1 MFYPSRREQ
10 CLLHTRRWVEHFL
23 LWRWENGDGSDE
35 CSSSVAANAERHAHR
50 DNTPAAAAAAAAAG
64 PDNTYKNTKTQR
76 ESTWH
81 PWYMCWIHIYMFIS
95 YFYVWQKKEKPIMN
109 IIWGRWC
116 ATFPVNSLIIV
127 LHYQRSWD
135 PSPCYLT
142 AGNHSNKTD
151 AICYVNG

>member
-35 CSSSVAANAERHAHR
+35 CSSSVAANTERHAHR
-50 DNTPAAAAAAAAAG
+50 DNTPAAAAAAAG

-95 YFYVWQKKEKPIMN
+95 YFYVWQKKEKLMMN